1 VGQVYAALQELKVYS
16 LRINRV
22 ELSTLEEEKI
32 RIMGQAVKNA
42 RRVADVLA
50 ESAGCE
56 IDNVLNI
63 VCRESLGRRTYAGD
77 YVMLKSARSMGESN
91 EAESTPAIEF
101 RKITVS
107 SNVEVRYGIR

>member
-1 VGQVYAALQELKVYS
+1 
-16 LRINRV
+16 
-22 ELSTLEEEKI
+22 
-32 RIMGQAVKNA
+32 MGQAVKNA

-56 IDNVLNI
+56 IYNVLNI
-63 VCRESLGRRTYAGD
+63 VCRESLERRTYAGD
-77 YVMLKSARSMGESN
+77 YVMLKSARSMDSN